1 MPETISYNNPGL
13 KGETTLTAY
22 LRNSVTGVLVNTGG
36 GGGDA
41 LTESPS
47 NSGRF
52 TMTLTESR
60 TGLGQLVA
68 DIDDGSGNTAYA
80 WLEEGSTIMTETDS
94 GFLDGNVSELAAVP
108 AATAGL
114 RTMLKY
120 MFMWFRNKSIQNTTE
135 RKLYA
140 DDNTTV
146 VATESTVDAA
156 SVFTKGK
163 GA

>member
-1 MPETISYNNPGL
+1 MPETISYNAPAL
-13 KGETTLTAY
+13 TGETTLTAY
-22 LRNSVTGVLVNTGG
+22 LRSAVTGVLVNTL
-36 GGGDA
+36 GDA
-41 LTESPS
+41 LTESPAS
-47 NSGRF
+47 SGRF

-68 DIDDGSGNTAYA
+68 DINDGSGNVAYA

-120 MFMWFRNKSIQNTTE
+120 VFMWFRNKSIQNTTE